1 MLDVANSRAVLRT
14 SLRSSG
20 IFGPPSEDDE
30 LAPDSHVRLL
40 SLYNAFRYL
49 TRTTY
54 LPMDTTRLPLELE
67 RKIFE
72 LAALFHPETIP
83 DLLCVA
89 HRVLTWYGPQVP
101 PSSQLF
107 LTTHMYRLE
116 PILYNVLRMD
126 RSARARPIFD
136 AIQCKPRKFLRDAVR
151 HVLLFTSS
159 ETWTVENL
167 GMFFD
172 FCPGIRNLS
181 LIGNLTGAH
190 LLLPLENMRLQRLGI
205 CLEELFAVD
214 ANDVYESP
222 QVDFEHPLFETVTH
236 LDIFDDVQNDEE
248 EDKEWLEQLPVL
260 PALTHLAFNGPP
272 SFSTIRHILSE
283 SPRLCVLL
291 VTYPKLQ
298 AQGAREFADSI
309 DVEDPRLV
317 VAVNEVNYYD
327 DWEAGARGREDIW
340 FRADAFVAA
349 KSRGLIRRMCP
360 YALEQIII
368 NADIQHPVTYWATLR
383 HWLTMIRTWKT
394 SNVAKQ
400 QSKTLRVSHQCLV
413 FCGPRHLPASSNLLL
428 SRLQRTVVAVLHI

>member
-1 MLDVANSRAVLRT
+1 
-14 SLRSSG
+14 
-20 IFGPPSEDDE
+20 
-30 LAPDSHVRLL
+30 
-40 SLYNAFRYL
+40 
-49 TRTTY
+49 
-54 LPMDTTRLPLELE
+54 MDTTRLPLELE

-72 LAALFHPETIP
+72 LAALLHPETIP

-89 HRVLTWYGPQVP
+89 HRVLTW
-101 PSSQLF
+101 
-107 LTTHMYRLE
+107 LE

-272 SFSTIRHILSE
+272 SLSTIRHILSE

-368 NADIQHPVTYWATLR
+368 NADIQHPVTCWTTLR

-400 QSKTLRVSHQCLV
+400 QSKTLRVSHQCPQSPGSRAKLMIPESANSPNQQGCSGV
-413 FCGPRHLPASSNLLL
+413 LRSKTSSGFK
-428 SRLQRTVVAVLHI
+428 